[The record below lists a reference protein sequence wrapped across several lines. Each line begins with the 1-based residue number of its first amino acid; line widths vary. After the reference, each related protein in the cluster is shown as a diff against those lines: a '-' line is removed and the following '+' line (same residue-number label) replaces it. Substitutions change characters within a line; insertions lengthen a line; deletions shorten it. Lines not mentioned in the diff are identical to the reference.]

1 MGFAT
6 HLFRHCYGMKL
17 VELHLDDAAIA
28 HLLGHRGVKTLN
40 LALPREAKKPE
51 NSAFLRVHRGKIYIK
66 KWQF

>member
-1 MGFAT
+1 MRYELGEN
-6 HLFRHCYGMKL
+6 GM
-17 VELHLDDAAIA
+17 EQAISV
-28 HLLGHRGVKTLN
+28 RGVKTLN